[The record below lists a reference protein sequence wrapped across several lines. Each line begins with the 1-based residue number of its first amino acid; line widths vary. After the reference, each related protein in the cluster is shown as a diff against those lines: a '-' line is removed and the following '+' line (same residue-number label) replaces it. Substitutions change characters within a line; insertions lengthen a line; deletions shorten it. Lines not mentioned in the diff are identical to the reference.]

1 MSVLLRVTAGVGIV
15 LVATSCGETTRIAIE
30 PGSNS
35 INLAFSLASGE
46 GAARISAFRVDRC
59 DARGSPAP
67 ESHWLALAPDTAE
80 AIVRISYGNN
90 PPGWRSVQGPQP
102 IVAGCYRAAVANAA
116 PLEFDVLRS
125 GQVKARPQR

>member
-1 MSVLLRVTAGVGIV
+1 MRLPGRIAVIGLVLLSG
-15 LVATSCGETTRIAIE
+15 SCRDSARIRIE
-30 PGSNS
+30 PGSTP
-35 INLAFSLASGE
+35 LALTFSLVDGDE
-46 GAARISAFRVDRC
+46 PARIAAFRLDRC

-80 AIVRISYGNN
+80 LISRISYGNN

-102 IVAGCYRAAVANAA
+102 IVAGCYRAAIARAA
-116 PLEFDVLRS
+116 PLEFDVLRN